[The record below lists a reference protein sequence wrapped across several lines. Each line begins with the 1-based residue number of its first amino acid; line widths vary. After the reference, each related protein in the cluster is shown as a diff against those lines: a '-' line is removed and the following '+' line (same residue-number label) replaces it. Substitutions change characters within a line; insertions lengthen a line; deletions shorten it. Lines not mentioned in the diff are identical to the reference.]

1 MLLRGDPRPTYARK
15 NLRETSVKTAN
26 FSFRD
31 SNNQRN
37 SRARRNPQ
45 KYPKQSRR
53 FYRKMAVGWKIKRGR
68 LHLPKE
74 KEEIGTQEQNVNG
87 YQSPSRKP
95 SLQPRKQIDRRN
107 KHNQSLYWRDNTGI
121 VIPVPIRNRAFKD
134 EIGER
139 KEMMMSVVVMRYKV
153 ETAMEKHAPRK
164 NDNPLGVP

>member
-26 FSFRD
+26 FSF
-31 SNNQRN
+31 
-37 SRARRNPQ
+37 
-45 KYPKQSRR
+45 
-53 FYRKMAVGWKIKRGR
+53 
-68 LHLPKE
+68 HHKE
-74 KEEIGTQEQNVNG
+74 KIGAQEQNVNG
-87 YQSPSRKP
+87 YQSPSRQP

-107 KHNQSLYWRDNTGI
+107 KHNQSLYRRDNTGI

-153 ETAMEKHAPRK
+153 ETAMEKHTPRK